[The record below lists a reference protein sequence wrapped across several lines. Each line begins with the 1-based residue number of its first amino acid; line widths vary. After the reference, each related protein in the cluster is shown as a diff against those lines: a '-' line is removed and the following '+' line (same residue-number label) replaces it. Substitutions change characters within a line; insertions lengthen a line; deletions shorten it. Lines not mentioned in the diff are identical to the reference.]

1 MRTFRGAALVLA
13 FVAISPAIA
22 TAQANRPF
30 TDSWFW
36 GAKVGALSF
45 STTRIENGFAPT
57 VGAEWL
63 ITRNRGALYVSL
75 DRAFFSEESSIAAG
89 GLTGE
94 SVVEVKDLTRLG
106 FALLAFP
113 KQMDNLR
120 PYGGVGLALNF
131 IGSAEASGG
140 SGDAFTTSMIEEQ
153 RSRAS
158 FQIMAGIQAQMRSM
172 SLFGQVVMLP
182 FDTDFLLNGR
192 AGFALE
198 AGVRW
203 NVGTAIDKLR

>member
-1 MRTFRGAALVLA
+1 MRKFRGSALVLA
-13 FVAISPAIA
+13 FLAFSPAIA

-36 GAKVGALSF
+36 GAKIGALAF
-45 STTRIENGFAPT
+45 STTRIENGFAPSI
-57 VGAEWL
+57 GAEWL
-63 ITRNRGALYVSL
+63 ITRNRGALYMSL
-75 DRAFFSEESSIAAG
+75 DRSFFTEESSIASG
-89 GLTGE
+89 SLSGE

-113 KQMDNLR
+113 KQIDNIR

-131 IGSAEASGG
+131 IQSAES
-140 SGDAFTTSMIEEQ
+140 SDDDAFTSSLIEEQ

-158 FQIMAGIQAQMRSM
+158 FQLMAGVQAQMRSF

-182 FDTDFLLNGR
+182 FDSDFLLNGR
-192 AGFALE
+192 SGFALE

-203 NVGTAIDKLR
+203 NVGSSIDRLR